1 MGCRFE
7 PCRVQF
13 LNPNSSTPLFDLRT
27 QSGSMISAGAQSAVV
42 FEADTIK
49 IRADMT
55 AVSFSL
61 FSSNQVFAL
70 STKSDSALSAPDR
83 MMGPT
88 ILQQVSHPIV
98 LLLIGMQSCLTDP
111 KPRRENS
118 SGSLLPM
125 YRSPPC
131 AACLRPFASNKAC
144 IASDVGLK
152 TKPWSSPSM
161 AMTRVGAFLERSAD
175 SIRVSVLPP
184 GLVTLVF
191 YQRRPSGPARL
202 LRSW

>member
-1 MGCRFE
+1 MVRRL
-7 PCRVQF
+7 P
-13 LNPNSSTPLFDLRT
+13 
-27 QSGSMISAGAQSAVV
+27 MISAGAQSAVV

-61 FSSNQVFAL
+61 FSSNQVFAR
-70 STKSDSALSAPDR
+70 STKPDSALSAPDR
-83 MMGPT
+83 MTGPIT
-88 ILQQVSHPIV
+88 LLHVSHPIV
-98 LLLIGMQSCLTDP
+98 LLLTEMQSSLIDP

-131 AACLRPFASNKAC
+131 AACLRPFASSKAC

-152 TKPWSSPSM
+152 TKLWSSPSM
-161 AMTRVGAFLERSAD
+161 AMTRVDAFLERSVE
-175 SIRVSVLPP
+175 SIRVIVSGDMCCREKRRSATLKSPASKTSEMFF
-184 GLVTLVF
+184 LVH
-191 YQRRPSGPARL
+191 
-202 LRSW
+202 